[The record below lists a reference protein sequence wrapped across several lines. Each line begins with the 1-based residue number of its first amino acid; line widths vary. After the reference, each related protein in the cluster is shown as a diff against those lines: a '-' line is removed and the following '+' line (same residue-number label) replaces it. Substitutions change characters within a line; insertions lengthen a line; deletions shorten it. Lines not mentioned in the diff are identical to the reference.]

1 MALEMGK
8 GKVISVG
15 LEEEMRRSYL
25 TYAMSVIVER
35 ALPDVRDG
43 LKPVQRR
50 ILYGMSGLGLWPN
63 RPHRKSARIVGEVMG
78 KYHPHGDSAIYDAMV
93 RMAQDFSIRYLLVD
107 GHGNFGSVDGDPPA
121 AMRYTEA
128 RLSSLAMEMLRDIDK
143 DTVDFVPNFDE
154 SLEQPSVLPSRFPNL
169 LVNGVAGIAVGM
181 ATNIPPHNLR
191 ETIDALIKLIDN
203 PDITIKELNKVI
215 KGPDFPTGGI
225 ILGKDGIRE
234 AYQTGRGR
242 IRMRARARIEE
253 LAHGKTRIV
262 VTELPYQ
269 VNKANLIERI
279 AAMVREKRL
288 EGITDLRDESDR
300 QGMRIVMELRRDAVP
315 QVVLNRLYKHTQ
327 MEETFGVIMLALV
340 DGEPMVLTLKEV
352 LEAYVDHQREVVVR
366 RTRFLLKKAEDR
378 AHILEGLRIAL
389 AHIDEI
395 IELIKAAP
403 NDGVAKEQL
412 MERYTLSE
420 RQAVAI
426 LDMQLRRLTGLEQD
440 KLEAEYQSLLKDIA
454 YYREVLGDV
463 SKVYGIIKEELLEI
477 REKYGD
483 DRRTEIA
490 PTAVEL
496 ETEDLIPEEDIIIT
510 ITRQNYIKRL
520 PLTDYRSQRRGGR
533 GITAWSTRSDDFVE
547 HLFITSTHAH
557 VLFFTNRGLVYRL
570 KGYQLPPLG
579 RQARGT
585 SLMSL
590 IQVEPGESIQAVLA
604 VDDWEQEQ
612 YVVMATKNG
621 IIKKT
626 ALTDFDSP
634 RTGIIAINLDEDDE
648 MVGAKLTD
656 GRRDLLLATRLGQ
669 VIRFSE
675 EDVRAMG
682 RVTRGVKGITLD
694 GDDEVVGME
703 VVREG
708 AELLV
713 VSTNG
718 FGKRTPL
725 DEYRR
730 INRGGKGVKTLQ
742 RTEKTGLVAGIKVVD
757 EDDEVVLISEEGVMI
772 RINVNDISR
781 QGRNTQ
787 GVTLMRLAE
796 DDQVI
801 ALALA
806 RMEDVDD
813 EPEGK

>member
-8 GKVISVG
+8 GKVVPIG
-15 LEEEMRRSYL
+15 LEDEMRKSYL

-50 ILYGMSGLGLWPN
+50 ILYGMSELSLWPD

-78 KYHPHGDSAIYDAMV
+78 KFHPHGDAAIYDAMV
-93 RMAQDFSIRYLLVD
+93 RMAQDFSIRYPLVD

-128 RLSSLAMEMLRDIDK
+128 RLSALAMEMLRDIDK

-154 SLEQPSVLPSRFPNL
+154 SLEQPAVLPSRFPNL
-169 LVNGVAGIAVGM
+169 LVNGASGIAVGM

-191 ETIDALIKLIDN
+191 EIVDGLINLIDN

-234 AYQTGRGR
+234 AYLTGRGR
-242 IRMRARARIEE
+242 IRMRARAAIEE

-279 AAMVREKRL
+279 AAMVREKKL

-300 QGMRIVMELRRDAVP
+300 QGMRIVIELRRDAVP
-315 QVVLNRLYKHTQ
+315 RVVLNRLYKHTQ

-340 DGEPMVLTLKEV
+340 DGEPMVLNLKEM
-352 LEAYVDHQREVVVR
+352 LEAYLNHQREVVVR
-366 RTRFLLKKAEDR
+366 RTRFLLQKAEDR

-403 NDGVAKEQL
+403 NDTAAKEGL
-412 MERYTLSE
+412 MERFNLSE

-426 LDMQLRRLTGLEQD
+426 LDMQLRRLTGLEQE
-440 KLEAEYQSLLKDIA
+440 KIEAEYQSLLKDIA
-454 YYREVLGDV
+454 YYREVLADV

-490 PTAVEL
+490 PNAAEL

-533 GITAWSTRSDDFVE
+533 GITAWSARADDFVE
-547 HLFITSTHAH
+547 HLFITNTHAH

-604 VDDWEQEQ
+604 VDDWDEEQ

-621 IIKKT
+621 IVKKT
-626 ALTDFDSP
+626 ALSDFDSP
-634 RTGIIAINLDEDDE
+634 RTGLIAINLDEGDE

-656 GRRDLLLATRLGQ
+656 GRRDLLLATRFGQ
-669 VIRFSE
+669 AIRFAE

-682 RVTRGVKGITLD
+682 RTARGVKGITLD

-708 AELLV
+708 ADLLV
-713 VSTNG
+713 VTTNG
-718 FGKRTPL
+718 FGKRTL
-725 DEYRR
+725 LEEYRR
-730 INRGGKGVKTLQ
+730 IGRGGKGVKTLQ
-742 RTEKTGLVAGIKVVD
+742 RTEKTGFVAGIKVVD
-757 EDDEVVLISEEGVMI
+757 EDDEVVLITEAGVMI
-772 RINVNDISR
+772 RINVDDISR
-781 QGRNTQ
+781 QGRSTQ
-787 GVTLMRLAE
+787 GVTLMRLDE
-796 DDQVI
+796 DDRVI

-813 EPEGK
+813 ESEGK